1 MSVGNLSKLRAMLS
15 NCLISREPF
24 LPTQD
29 LLLQCAL
36 VVNNNSMLVT
46 DSSAVDEDLEGLTS
60 IELCGLAQGHIVNDI
75 LTLSQV
81 QLNIFTLVVSHFSL
95 EREVKQVCSI
105 LFNEMRSK
113 GIQHN
118 LTFGSGFKHLKV
130 DYVAADK
137 IRFGQV
143 RVPSIGVGTA
153 HDLPTGYHQPPKQR
167 HQVLTISSGSSLPRV
182 IFQY

>member
-1 MSVGNLSKLRAMLS
+1 VFN
-15 NCLISREPF
+15 NC
-24 LPTQD
+24 T
-29 LLLQCAL
+29 L
-36 VVNNNSMLVT
+36 VA
-46 DSSAVDEDLEGLTS
+46 DSPAVDEDLEGLTS

-95 EREVKQVCSI
+95 KREVKQVCSI

-113 GIQHN
+113 GIQHD
-118 LTFGSGFKHLKV
+118 LTFGTGFKHLKV

-143 RVPSIGVGTA
+143 RVPLNDVWNGA
-153 HDLPTGYHQPPKQR
+153 
-167 HQVLTISSGSSLPRV
+167 
-182 IFQY
+182 

>member
-1 MSVGNLSKLRAMLS
+1 MAH
-15 NCLISREPF
+15 
-24 LPTQD
+24 
-29 LLLQCAL
+29 
-36 VVNNNSMLVT
+36 NNSLLVA

-81 QLNIFTLVVSHFSL
+81 QLNIFSLVVSHFSL
-95 EREVKQVCSI
+95 KREVKQVCSI

-118 LTFGSGFKHLKV
+118 LTFGTGFKHLKV

-137 IRFGQV
+137 VRFGQV
-143 RVPSIGVGTA
+143 RVPLIMFEMA
-153 HDLPTGYHQPPKQR
+153 HNIFTGYHQPTKQR
-167 HQVLTISSGSSLPRV
+167 HQVFTISSGSFYPHILFRC
-182 IFQY
+182 